1 MWLQPST
8 LMNDSSSS
16 DRVSVSN
23 MLFKSKFEQCSNP
36 GVHVHVCV
44 TQVQKLLS
52 NPGLN
57 VEFKPRLQL
66 GVLVVVVKQRSS
78 TTHAAATTTTTT
90 TSNSRVRICL
100 NNSYYWHDIHFCS
113 IL

>member
-36 GVHVHVCV
+36 GVRVRVCV
-44 TQVQKLLS
+44 TQGQKLLS

-66 GVLVVVVKQRSS
+66 GVLVVVVTGRSS
-78 TTHAAATTTTTT
+78 T
-90 TSNSRVRICL
+90 SSSVLLLPMLLRQRRLPPPVI
-100 NNSYYWHDIHFCS
+100 
-113 IL
+113 